1 MYGATIY
8 WDSDDTFRR
17 DHESDKGAHVAHVEE
32 IPPAGSG
39 GAERREVIELA
50 NLASVGRKM

>member
-8 WDSDDTFRR
+8 WDSDDTFQR
-17 DHESDKGAHVAHVEE
+17 DGENDKDPYVVRIEE
-32 IPPAGSG
+32 IPPAGPS

>member
-8 WDSDDTFRR
+8 WDSDDTFQRNG
-17 DHESDKGAHVAHVEE
+17 ENDKDRHVAHIEE
-32 IPPAGSG
+32 IPPAGPG